1 MSNRRFTPALGQA
14 LGLFALG
21 LANGCGP
28 TPESQPKPQW
38 IKTASGVPMIVVPA
52 GSFQMGSD
60 DHEADEGP
68 RHEVQLSSF
77 LMDQFEVTHDLFVKA
92 QLPNPSRWQDDSRK
106 PVERVRWREAKL
118 YCNERSLMEG
128 LMPCYDEAKPGWP
141 CDFAANGYRLP
152 TEAEWEYACRAGTM
166 TAYSFGDDPKK
177 LRDYAWFADN
187 SDDKYHKVGSKKPN
201 PWGLFDMHGNV
212 SEWCLDGY
220 VAKTYSRL
228 AEGKVTLRPL
238 VQPTSLYPRVA
249 RGGSWQ
255 DDAELLRSAARIS
268 SNEDWKMQ
276 DPQVPQS
283 MWYHTDAQFVGFR
296 VIRTL
301 KEPNAKEK
309 ARLLGLSKEEL
320 EQIKNQ
326 TR

>member
-1 MSNRRFTPALGQA
+1 
-14 LGLFALG
+14 
-21 LANGCGP
+21 
-28 TPESQPKPQW
+28 
-38 IKTASGVPMIVVPA
+38 
-52 GSFQMGSD
+52 MG
-60 DHEADEGP
+60 
-68 RHEVQLSSF
+68 
-77 LMDQFEVTHDLFVKA
+77 MCEVTWGEYELWQLDLDLQRRRAAKRKP
-92 QLPNPSRWQDDSRK
+92 LPN
-106 PVERVRWREAKL
+106 
-118 YCNERSLMEG
+118 
-128 LMPCYDEAKPGWP
+128 DEAADAVTRPTKPYADMSFGMGQEGYP
-141 CDFAANGYRLP
+141 AICMTQLAAKFYCRWLSAKTGRYYRLP